1 MELHPDDLEQTF
13 VDPSV
18 FYADADDYITAR
30 RIEISNFDA
39 QIVRANANRND
50 MLRLIK
56 TAERLLNPSYR
67 VVVHTFLYH
76 QQCVFLRVQIQ
87 ELRKTSLKYGLCPFD
102 LMCDKLDAIKLRN
115 KPHARAVMYYLW
127 LADAMVG
134 FRGCDGDHAI
144 GWRVVKCLI

>member
-1 MELHPDDLEQTF
+1 MALHPDDLEQIF

-18 FYADADDYITAR
+18 FYADLDDYITAR

-39 QIVRANANRND
+39 QIARSNANRSD
-50 MLRLIK
+50 MLRLIR

-67 VVVHTFLYH
+67 VVAHTYLYH
-76 QQCVFLRVQIQ
+76 QQRVFLRVQIQ

-102 LMCDKLDAIKLRN
+102 LMCDKLDAVKLRN

-127 LADAMVG
+127 LADAMVILCG
-134 FRGCDGDHAI
+134 FDGDHAI
-144 GWRVVKCLI
+144 GSRVVQCLI